1 MFKLIHQSQEYSSAT
16 LYQPAK
22 RIEMTLDTQDASL
35 DELLNF
41 YQDFLRACGYT
52 LGEGQLEMVPFE
64 DDSAFKDDLVNQPA
78 DDEFAGQFSRNL
90 DAEASAFADEYA
102 NGMINEEFTD
112 NENVD
117 TTGYEPVKEVQTEF
131 NFEQKPQ

>member
-1 MFKLIHQSQEYSSAT
+1 MFKLIHQREKYSSAN

-35 DELLNF
+35 DQLLNF
-41 YQDFLRACGYT
+41 YQDFLKACGF
-52 LGEGQLEMVPFE
+52 LVEEGQLEIVPFE
-64 DDSAFKDDLVNQPA
+64 DDSASA
-78 DDEFAGQFSRNL
+78 DDEFADQFSRSL
-90 DAEASAFADEYA
+90 DEESTAGVTADEYP